1 MNDEQ
6 ARRLR
11 KIVIGLIRMVDDEE
25 ARVQFMR
32 QLGSATR
39 NAARAWVR
47 DHSGFPP
54 ELKNQILEQL
64 QKAEG

>member
-11 KIVIGLIRMVDDEE
+11 KIAIGLIRMVDDEE

-32 QLGSATR
+32 QLGTVTR
-39 NAARAWVR
+39 NGLRLWVR

-54 ELKNQILEQL
+54 ELKNQILSQL